1 MAAFKPHEEAIHYL
15 DQIFQSFFT
24 CYHHVST
31 RQQLTATLNYLRT
44 ALGDPL
50 NEFDRDLIIVR
61 RLLTH
66 FLDDDINKEA
76 PDAVLLQFQ
85 DYTKGL
91 LRYFGDY
98 RYGPS
103 GPSAPDWLITG
114 RWKEK
119 STSTFM
125 PSLN

>member
-1 MAAFKPHEEAIHYL
+1 MAEFNPHEEAVHYL
-15 DQIFQSFFT
+15 DQTFQAFFT
-24 CYHHVST
+24 CYHQVST

-66 FLDDDINKEA
+66 FLDNDINKEA
-76 PDAVLLQFQ
+76 PDAVLLEFQ
-85 DYTKGL
+85 DYTRGL

-98 RYGPS
+98 RYGPF
-103 GPSAPDWLITG
+103 GPSVPAWLITG

-119 STSTFM
+119 STGTFM
-125 PSLN
+125 PSLL